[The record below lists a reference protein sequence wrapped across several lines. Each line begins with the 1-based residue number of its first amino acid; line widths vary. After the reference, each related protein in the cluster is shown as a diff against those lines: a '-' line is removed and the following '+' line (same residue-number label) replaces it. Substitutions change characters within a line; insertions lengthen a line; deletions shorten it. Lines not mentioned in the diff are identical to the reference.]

1 MGNLCYRIVT
11 AVLHACDFIH
21 SVTYLPDFR
30 NIHYE
35 IGDIET
41 LVTPDRDLHT
51 RDRHGLVIVFRDH
64 ERDTTSRNIPQIVTS
79 AQIGRSRI
87 TGLHYCCLLYTS
99 DAADE

>member
-35 IGDIET
+35 IGDIE
-41 LVTPDRDLHT
+41 RDQNEVGP
-51 RDRHGLVIVFRDH
+51 RGPR
-64 ERDTTSRNIPQIVTS
+64 E
-79 AQIGRSRI
+79 
-87 TGLHYCCLLYTS
+87 
-99 DAADE
+99 